1 MNKNLVTYF
10 GKNLACY
17 DIFSKMYRLN
27 PIFIFLDMP
36 EFGIENGIF
45 ATLPLQ
51 IGTGVNPGINYY
63 LFTYFTLTNMY
74 CNSIISQTFTVFLLT
89 VLHLLL

>member
-1 MNKNLVTYF
+1 
-10 GKNLACY
+10 
-17 DIFSKMYRLN
+17 MYRLN

-51 IGTGVNPGINYY
+51 IGTGVNPGINYLLINY
-63 LFTYFTLTNMY
+63 LFYFNQY
-74 CNSIISQTFTVFLLT
+74 CNVITSQTITVFLLT
-89 VLHLLL
+89 YLFNLLL